1 MVGRKDM
8 DFPNPSPL
16 KKAVDDLKD
25 IVSRSQGE
33 EHEISVLVRQ
43 IEAIVAEIEIK
54 TNKNVAIATSSVS
67 APLVSTQATT
77 TVIPVPPIQI
87 PSTPVV

>member
-1 MVGRKDM
+1 M

-54 TNKNVAIATSSVS
+54 TNKNVASATLVVS
-67 APLVSTQATT
+67 AQTSN
-77 TVIPVPPIQI
+77 TVVPVPPTQI